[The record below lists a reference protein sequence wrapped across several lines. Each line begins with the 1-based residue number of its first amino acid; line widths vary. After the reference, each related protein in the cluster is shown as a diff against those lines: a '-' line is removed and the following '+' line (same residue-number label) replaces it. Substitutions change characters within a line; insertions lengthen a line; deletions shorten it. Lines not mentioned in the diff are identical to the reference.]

1 MSSPPDRYRK
11 LASMTPLELTRR
23 AEQMR
28 IPDDVL
34 EAADQSPNRKAA
46 LMQLI
51 VGHQEE
57 SRLREELSGASPRVL
72 ARRAEDMG
80 IADGEVDAADLAG
93 DARPRLLL
101 RHPARPRRVR

>member
-1 MSSPPDRYRK
+1 
-11 LASMTPLELTRR
+11 
-23 AEQMR
+23 MR

-57 SRLREELSGASPRVL
+57 SRLREELSGASPRVR

-80 IADGEVDAADLAG
+80 IADGEVDAADRSPDRAG
-93 DARPRLLL
+93 ALTALIL
-101 RHPARPRRVR
+101 RHHVPAQAQGSRLRPGLAAGCR